1 MSKAIFSTRFLV
13 LAVVFAVCL
22 VASNFFE
29 PRLWQV
35 GNLNFQLTGG
45 VLLFPITY
53 ILNDAL
59 TEVYGYR
66 KARLVIWTAFGLNAF
81 VALMSL
87 LVANLPAP
95 YEESAKPLAE
105 GFNSLFA
112 FVPRITLASLL
123 AFFCGSTVNSFVMSK
138 MKVRDGGRRF
148 GVRAIASSLFGELTD
163 SIVFFPIAF
172 GGLMGL
178 DAVIAMALTQ
188 IVVKVAYEIII
199 LPVTNIF
206 VKYLKKAE
214 GVDTLDLNISYNP
227 FKVNDL

>member
-13 LAVVFAVCL
+13 LSVVFAVCL

-35 GNLNFQLTGG
+35 GNLNLQLTGG

-81 VALMSL
+81 VALMSFG
-87 LVANLPAP
+87 VSQLPAP

-105 GFNSLFA
+105 GFNTLFA

-138 MKVRDGGRRF
+138 MKVRDNGRRF
-148 GVRAIASSLFGELTD
+148 GVRAVVSSLVGELTD

-172 GGLMGL
+172 GGLMSFE
-178 DAVIAMALTQ
+178 AVVDMALIQ
-188 IVVKVAYEIII
+188 IVVKVAYEIVI
-199 LPVTNIF
+199 LPVTNVF
-206 VKYLKKAE
+206 VKQLKKAE
-214 GVDTLDLNISYNP
+214 GIDTLDLNISYNP
-227 FKVNDL
+227 FKVKDL